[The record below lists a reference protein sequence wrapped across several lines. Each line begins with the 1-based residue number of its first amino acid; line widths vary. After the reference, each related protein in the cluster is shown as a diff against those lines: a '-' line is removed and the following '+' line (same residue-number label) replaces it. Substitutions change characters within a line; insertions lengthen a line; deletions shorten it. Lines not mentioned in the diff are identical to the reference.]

1 VGAAQGQRT
10 RAYAFR
16 MFCNYDG
23 KGAAFGDTS
32 LHATSDDS
40 DKLAIY
46 AAERGDQT
54 LTM

>member
-1 VGAAQGQRT
+1 
-10 RAYAFR
+10 

-40 DKLAIY
+40 DKLEIY
-46 AAERGDQT
+46 ATERGDPT